1 MRKSLIL
8 AAWCGRVPAFA
19 ADVGL
24 VKVSKG
30 NVQIQRNGAKIAAR
44 WARGADSDVISP
56 APTARRASPSRQQP
70 RVGGPEQRVRDRQVP
85 LRQHHARG
93 RVRGQPASK
102 GRLAAISGKMVKQ
115 SPESMKIRTPS
126 AIMGVRGTEFVVQV
140 DEDKKY
146 DLEVSR
152 GIPAGRWLAN
162 VLRAPDKAP
171 EFLRSCPRR
180 TATSARSW

>member
-8 AAWCGRVPAFA
+8 AAVLGMSIPALA

-30 NVQIQRNGAKIAAR
+30 NVQIERNGAKMSAPV
-44 WARGADSDVISP
+44 GAPVQTSDVIMTGADGS
-56 APTARRASPSRQQP
+56 AGITFTDNSLVS
-70 RVGGPEQRVRDRQVP
+70 VGPNSVFAIDKYRFDSTTHAGEFEGS
-85 LRQHHARG
+85 LR
-93 RVRGQPASK
+93 K

-140 DEDKKY
+140 DEDKK
-146 DLEVSR
+146 
-152 GIPAGRWLAN
+152 
-162 VLRAPDKAP
+162 
-171 EFLRSCPRR
+171 
-180 TATSARSW
+180 